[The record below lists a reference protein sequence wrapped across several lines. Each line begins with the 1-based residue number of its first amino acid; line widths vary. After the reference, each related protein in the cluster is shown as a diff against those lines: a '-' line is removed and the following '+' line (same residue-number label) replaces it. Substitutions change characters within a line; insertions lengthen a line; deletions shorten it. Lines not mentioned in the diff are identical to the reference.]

1 MKNNLIKIGVL
12 GAGHLG
18 QHHIKH
24 LKVLKDSHLVGF
36 YDSDISRAK
45 EISKSHN
52 VKCYKNPDDLIRNV
66 DALSIVVPTNKHYK
80 VAKKCI
86 KNKKHVFI
94 EKPITS
100 SLEEADEL
108 ILLGKKNKVLIQ
120 VGHIERIN
128 PALIAL
134 NKYKIKPEFVEIQR
148 LAPYTSRGTDVPVVL
163 DKMIHDI
170 DILLSLVKAPVHKTH
185 ATGVS
190 ILTNSVDIA
199 HARIT
204 FENNTVAS
212 VMSSRVSQDEVRK
225 IKIFQKNL
233 YAILDLLNGS
243 TEIYEITP
251 DKIDKKSSRVYVPY
265 SHNKKNKFIAY
276 HKPILHKVD
285 PLALELKNFVESI
298 RGKEKPIVPGIEG
311 RNALNLALQIQ
322 KIIINDI
329 K

>member
-24 LKVLKDSHLVGF
+24 LKILKDVHLAGF
-36 YDSDISRAK
+36 YDSDISRSE

-52 VKCYKNPDDLIRNV
+52 VKCYKNPDDLIRKV
-66 DALSIVVPTNKHYK
+66 DALSIVVPTNKHYE

-170 DILLSLVKAPVHKTH
+170 DILLSLVKAPVRKTH

-204 FENNTVAS
+204 FKDNTVAS
-212 VMSSRVSQDEVRK
+212 VMSSRVSQNEVRK
-225 IKIFQKNL
+225 IKIFQKNF

-243 TEIYEITP
+243 TEIYEITS
-251 DKIDKKSSRVYVPY
+251 DEIDKNSSRVYVPY
-265 SHNKKNKFIAY
+265 SNDNKNKFIAY

-285 PLALELKNFVESI
+285 PLALELKNFVASI
-298 RGKEKPIVPGIEG
+298 MGKEKPIVSGIEG

-322 KIIINDI
+322 EIIINDI